1 MGIVRKL
8 RDGARWIENVVEFEA
23 PRPDPEP
30 EPTPKPKPKPKPK
43 PEAKTK
49 PEAPEKPE
57 RADMADRA
65 GELLGRMFKAWVD
78 DINSIPFHRNTSA
91 PEATR

>member
-8 RDGARWIENVVEFEA
+8 RDGARWIENVVEEEA
-23 PRPDPEP
+23 PRP
-30 EPTPKPKPKPKPK
+30 KPQPK

-57 RADMADRA
+57 RADVADRA
-65 GELLGRMFKAWVD
+65 GELLGRMLKAWVD
-78 DINSIPFHRNTSA
+78 DINSIPFRRITSA